1 LSILLSI
8 HSLPVRSVALEP
20 ACS

>member
-1 LSILLSI
+1 LSILLST

>member
-1 LSILLSI
+1 VILLST
-8 HSLPVRSVALEP
+8 HSLHVRSVALEP